1 MINSNEAPI
10 TIATKNHVI
19 AAYNADVTKVPGGII
34 GTATLEI
41 TDHPTYNDQGF
52 HTSRGKRFFVT
63 GRWDNS
69 YDPHWETSGVGPTLD
84 ETITYETGEVERTD
98 GEVSKQLRLDLTVE
112 EIMEQI
118 AQVI

>member
-1 MINSNEAPI
+1 MIKIDSNEAPI

-52 HTSRGKRFFVT
+52 HTSRGKRFVVT
-63 GRWDNS
+63 GRW
-69 YDPHWETSGVGPTLD
+69 ETGGVGPTLD